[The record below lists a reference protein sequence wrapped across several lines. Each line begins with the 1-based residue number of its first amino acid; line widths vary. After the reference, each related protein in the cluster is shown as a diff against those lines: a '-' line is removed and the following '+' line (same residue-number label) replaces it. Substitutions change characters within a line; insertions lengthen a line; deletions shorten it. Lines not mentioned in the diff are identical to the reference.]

1 MDNFQK
7 NICYN
12 KLFDQ
17 CGSLCSELVKQECKF
32 SFCLKLE
39 HFQFSLSSE
48 KHVPARG
55 TRKRPPSYMRRQNRR
70 REDLLKRRSDPPP
83 PPPAKEDAEDDDKNG
98 RKQVEGDLL
107 DKKVPSP
114 LQTTGEEIDNN
125 ISLDLEPHLARGLVE
140 DSDVSEKDTEE
151 SDSDN
156 EGDRDV
162 STEDPMQMNNW
173 EQVFGR
179 KRGGLSG
186 RREPS
191 PVPPLRSTRR
201 QRPTEGWAK
210 PLHSDRKHIV
220 DTSGFENSAYKKKIV
235 TVFAPREI
243 SREQIM
249 KAMYPS
255 YDSRYLCRTSRKE
268 DKIVYYPASG
278 HRDECSCNEC
288 NVK

>member
-70 REDLLKRRSDPPP
+70 REDLLKRRSEHPS
-83 PPPAKEDAEDDDKNG
+83 PPPAKEDAEGDDKNG

-107 DKKVPSP
+107 DKMVPSP

-125 ISLDLEPHLARGLVE
+125 ISLDLSG
-140 DSDVSEKDTEE
+140 SVSERDTEE

-156 EGDRDV
+156 EAAEM
-162 STEDPMQMNNW
+162 SPQKIL
-173 EQVFGR
+173 R
-179 KRGGLSG
+179 K
-186 RREPS
+186 
-191 PVPPLRSTRR
+191 
-201 QRPTEGWAK
+201 
-210 PLHSDRKHIV
+210 
-220 DTSGFENSAYKKKIV
+220 
-235 TVFAPREI
+235 
-243 SREQIM
+243 
-249 KAMYPS
+249 
-255 YDSRYLCRTSRKE
+255 
-268 DKIVYYPASG
+268 
-278 HRDECSCNEC
+278 
-288 NVK
+288 

>member
-125 ISLDLEPHLARGLVE
+125 ISLDLAPHLARGIVE
-140 DSDVSEKDTEE
+140 NSDASEREDEYEDEEAFDNDDNNSAEDKATRREVDLGSDRVDGEEWREVSY
-151 SDSDN
+151 
-156 EGDRDV
+156 R
-162 STEDPMQMNNW
+162 
-173 EQVFGR
+173 
-179 KRGGLSG
+179 G
-186 RREPS
+186 RRAS
-191 PVPPLRSTRR
+191 PDPVTTRKIPDR
-201 QRPTEGWAK
+201 GSYAK
-210 PLHSDRKHIV
+210 PLLSDL
-220 DTSGFENSAYKKKIV
+220 
-235 TVFAPREI
+235 
-243 SREQIM
+243 
-249 KAMYPS
+249 
-255 YDSRYLCRTSRKE
+255 RYS
-268 DKIVYYPASG
+268 
-278 HRDECSCNEC
+278 
-288 NVK
+288 